1 MKCMRLMNYK
11 PKTLKLYKMKKAIL
25 ALAVILTVGLTSAFA
40 SNDGGNRPN
49 VQASFK
55 NDFTNAR
62 EISWQPA
69 KAYTKVTFTLN
80 DQILYAYYSNE
91 TNELLA
97 VERNISSLQLPINLF
112 TSLKKNYNEYWISGL
127 FEMAAQENTSYYVT
141 LENSQETVVLKAT
154 SSAGWTVY
162 LRTRKM

>member
-1 MKCMRLMNYK
+1 MINK
-11 PKTLKLYKMKKAIL
+11 PNTLKLYKMKKTIL

-40 SNDGGNRPN
+40 ANDGGNRPN

-55 NDFTNAR
+55 NDFANAR
-62 EISWQPA
+62 DISWQPA

-112 TSLKKNYNEYWISGL
+112 TSLKKEYDGYWISGL

-141 LENSQETVVLKAT
+141 LENRQETVVLKAMG
-154 SSAGWTVY
+154 SGEWTVY
-162 LRTRKM
+162 SRSKKM